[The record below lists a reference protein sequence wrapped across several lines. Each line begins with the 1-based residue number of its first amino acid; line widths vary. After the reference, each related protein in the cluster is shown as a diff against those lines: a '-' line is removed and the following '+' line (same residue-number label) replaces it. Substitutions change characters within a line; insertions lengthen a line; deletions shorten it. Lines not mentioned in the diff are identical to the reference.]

1 MADFVPDFD
10 VVARC
15 DGNGLFV
22 IEVAAVLLVVILSE
36 DRGELVGVGFLVS

>member
-1 MADFVPDFD
+1 MADFVPNFD

-22 IEVAAVLLVVILSE
+22 IDVLLVVILSE